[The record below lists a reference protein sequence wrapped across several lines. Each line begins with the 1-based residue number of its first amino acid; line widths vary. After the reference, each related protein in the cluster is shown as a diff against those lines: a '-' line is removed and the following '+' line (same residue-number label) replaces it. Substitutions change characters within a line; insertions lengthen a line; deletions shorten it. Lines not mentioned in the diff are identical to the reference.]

1 MTLVQ
6 AQIYVQKTSL
16 QQLKKKPCECAEVG
30 ASSMKRNINIAKAG

>member
-16 QQLKKKPCECAEVG
+16 QQLKKRSECAEVG
-30 ASSMKRNINIAKAG
+30 TSSMKRNVNIAKAG